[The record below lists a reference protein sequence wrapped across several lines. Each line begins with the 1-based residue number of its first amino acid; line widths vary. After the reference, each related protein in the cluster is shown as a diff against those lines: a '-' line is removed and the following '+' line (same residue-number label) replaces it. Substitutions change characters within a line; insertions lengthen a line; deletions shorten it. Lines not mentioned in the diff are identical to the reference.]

1 MSVDQVIEKAEFF
14 RSEGADV
21 IDIGC
26 LPNKHFPHL
35 EEIVQ
40 ELKNRNFMSA
50 LTHIILMNL
59 YEVLKQVLTIYLAL
73 NPKHIIY

>member
-1 MSVDQVIEKAEFF
+1 MTVDQVIEQAEFF

-21 IDIGC
+21 IDVGC

-40 ELKNRNFMSA
+40 A
-50 LTHIILMNL
+50 
-59 YEVLKQVLTIYLAL
+59 
-73 NPKHIIY
+73 

>member
-1 MSVDQVIEKAEFF
+1 MTVDQVIEKAEFF

-21 IDIGC
+21 IDVGC

-40 ELKNRNFMSA
+40 EL
-50 LTHIILMNL
+50 LDNL
-59 YEVLKQVLTIYLAL
+59 FKMWKVFVW
-73 NPKHIIY
+73 